1 MQKRAQPATIIE
13 GAAAADTTT
22 SAASVEPGRATFRA
36 RCSGAATMSDGC
48 QWRKYGQKVAAT
60 RARAPTTAARP
71 GAPDCPVRM
80 KVQLCARDTAVLVAM
95 YDGVH
100 NHPLTPTP
108 PRRWRR
114 PPCSRRPRHVTRQ
127 ALLLPP
133 LTTLPPAPHRYSS
146 IGVVVAISG
155 SPTAASSQYNV
166 VVPMANIM

>member
-1 MQKRAQPATIIE
+1 
-13 GAAAADTTT
+13 
-22 SAASVEPGRATFRA
+22 
-36 RCSGAATMSDGC
+36 
-48 QWRKYGQKVAAT
+48 
-60 RARAPTTAARP
+60 
-71 GAPDCPVRM
+71 M
-80 KVQLCARDTAVLVAM
+80 KVQLCARDTAVLVAT